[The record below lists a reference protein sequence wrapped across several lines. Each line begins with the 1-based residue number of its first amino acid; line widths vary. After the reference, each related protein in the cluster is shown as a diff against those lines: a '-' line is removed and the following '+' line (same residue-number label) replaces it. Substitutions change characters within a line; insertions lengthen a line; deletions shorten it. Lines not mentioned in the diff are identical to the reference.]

1 MAGELEVAN
10 RQLEVAELLLIQEI
24 EQVVLQARFGIKI
37 DSFDQGEPQDDD
49 AVAAVS
55 RGSFTTDGQQS
66 LVRLDLVRDSIS

>member
-37 DSFDQGEPQDDD
+37 DSFDQGEPQVDD